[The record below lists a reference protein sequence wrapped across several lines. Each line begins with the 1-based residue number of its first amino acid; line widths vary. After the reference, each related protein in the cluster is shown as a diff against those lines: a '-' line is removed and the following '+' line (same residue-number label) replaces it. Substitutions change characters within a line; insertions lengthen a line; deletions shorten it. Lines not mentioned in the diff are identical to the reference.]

1 MKLSSPEK
9 NAALLKVT
17 SWTKFSKYFQ
27 CPYLSPLLC
36 WGWCS
41 RKLLLTQQIHWTR
54 GQLLTLH
61 PNLGELC
68 HPLKAMNLKTF
79 VHIDCKSKLHKA
91 FRPIESHTSRAI
103 HQEIMPYIE
112 SHTSIPSLS
121 TVVLHA
127 PCILQAFISQWKN
140 TMDPT
145 AWSFSEKFISFSKAF
160 QNICWT
166 DL

>member
-1 MKLSSPEK
+1 MAHKKKNLHMKLSSPEK

-103 HQEIMPYIE
+103 HHTSRNQAMHRKPYIHPLLKY
-112 SHTSIPSLS
+112 SGASCSMHTAGIYLTMKKYNGSNSL
-121 TVVLHA
+121 
-127 PCILQAFISQWKN
+127 
-140 TMDPT
+140 
-145 AWSFSEKFISFSKAF
+145 KF
-160 QNICWT
+160 
-166 DL
+166 